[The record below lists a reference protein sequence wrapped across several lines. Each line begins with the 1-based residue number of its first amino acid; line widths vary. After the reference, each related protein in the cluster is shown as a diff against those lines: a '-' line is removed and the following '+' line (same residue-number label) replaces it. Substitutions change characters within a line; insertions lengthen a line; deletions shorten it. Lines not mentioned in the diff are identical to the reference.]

1 MNKTWVYNKL
11 LPNKDKNLYNSELKM
26 DNFKPPTKPCKTKFL
41 SSLMKT
47 PDLPKP
53 LTKLWLKTTNLELEL
68 TNSNLPLL
76 LPKLKLLNL
85 PNKFKFYLVKTK
97 DFNKML
103 LT

>member
-1 MNKTWVYNKL
+1 M
-11 LPNKDKNLYNSELKM
+11 KM
-26 DNFKPPTKPCKTKFL
+26 E
-41 SSLMKT
+41 
-47 PDLPKP
+47 DLPKP

-76 LPKLKLLNL
+76 PPKLWLVNFN
-85 PNKFKFYLVKTK
+85 NKFKSYPVKTK